1 MAGRQQTL
9 VGTVMSDKM
18 AKTVVVLVEH
28 TTRHRL
34 YRKILKRSKRY
45 LAHDDRLGAKPGD
58 RVRILQSRPLSARKR
73 WRVIE
78 IVRRG
83 EVAEIAPRD
92 IDQQYLSPV
101 REREAPPPPPPKP
114 ASEVVAPEA
123 ATEPEPQAE
132 AQPAAAVV
140 AEEVPEEEDETTDA
154 ETSEAEPTAAVVAE
168 DVPEDDDDKTTDAGP
183 AADEEHK

>member
-9 VGTVMSDKM
+9 IGTVVSDKM

-78 IVRRG
+78 IIKRG
-83 EVAEIAPRD
+83 EVAEVAPSE
-92 IDQQYLSPV
+92 IDQAYLAPV
-101 REREAPPPPPPKP
+101 REREAPPPPTPKT
-114 ASEVVAPEA
+114 EA
-123 ATEPEPQAE
+123 AEETQAVEAE
-132 AQPAAAVV
+132 AQAAVDVEEAAEQVDV
-140 AEEVPEEEDETTDA
+140 AEKTDAVESNEAGAEEDR
-154 ETSEAEPTAAVVAE
+154 EAS
-168 DVPEDDDDKTTDAGP
+168 
-183 AADEEHK
+183 